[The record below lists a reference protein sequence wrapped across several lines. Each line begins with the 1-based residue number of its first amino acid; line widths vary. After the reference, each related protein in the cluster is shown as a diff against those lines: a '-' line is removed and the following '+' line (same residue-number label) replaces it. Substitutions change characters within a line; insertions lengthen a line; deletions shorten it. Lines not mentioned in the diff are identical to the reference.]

1 MKVHGNEVSVDTDN
15 EQYFFEG
22 TEKLLEVWFDC
33 SNECETADLRII
45 ERCDWEHLLEH
56 VHCSIVSEKSNSTMV
71 AYVLSESSMF
81 ISKNRF
87 ILKTCGR
94 TTLLSAVKPLL
105 NLVYEKCGFDMI
117 LDVFYSHKN
126 YIKPFLQH
134 ETHRHFDDEVAL
146 LDTYFDDGAAYAL
159 GRINSD
165 CWYLYTTDMIGV
177 SQPDQTLELLML
189 EVNADV
195 MDMFTQS
202 YGLTAAELTKK
213 SGIADL
219 IPGTVIDD
227 FLFDPCGYSMNG
239 ILPNACYFT
248 IHITP
253 ETEFSYVSFETNV
266 PQDTYEGLIG
276 AVLSIF
282 KPGKFLMTFMAN
294 EESCAA
300 DTHRT
305 LRNFTWRKDYRRVD
319 CQLCQVKN
327 YNLTYSLFALQPP
340 NKG

>member
-1 MKVHGNEVSVDTDN
+1 MKVIGEDVAVEPES
-15 EQYFFEG
+15 EKYFFEG

-33 SNECETADLRII
+33 SNGCESADLMVI
-45 ERCDWEHLLEH
+45 ERSDWEQLLTH
-56 VHCSIVSEKSNSTMV
+56 VQCSIISQKSNASMIS
-71 AYVLSESSMF
+71 YVLSESSMF

-94 TTLLSAVKPLL
+94 TTLLGAIKPLL
-105 NLVYEKCGFDMI
+105 KLVNEKCGFDMI

-126 YIKPFLQH
+126 YIRPLLQH
-134 ETHRHFDDEVAL
+134 DTHRHFDDEVSL
-146 LDTYFDDGAAYAL
+146 LDSIFDDGAAYAL

-189 EVNADV
+189 EVNTDV
-195 MDMFTQS
+195 MSMFTQS
-202 YGLTAAELTKK
+202 YGLTASELTKK
-213 SGIADL
+213 TGIADL

-227 FLFDPCGYSMNG
+227 FLFEPCGYSMNG

-253 ETEFSYVSFETNV
+253 EAEFSYVSFETNV
-266 PQDTYEGLIG
+266 PLDSYEDLIG
-276 AVLSIF
+276 SVLEIF
-282 KPGKFLMTFMAN
+282 KPGKFLMTILAN
-294 EESCAA
+294 EESCAINA
-300 DTHRT
+300 HRT
-305 LRNFTWRKDYRRVD
+305 MQNFAWRKDYRRND

-327 YNLTYSLFALQPP
+327 YNLTYSLFSLQPP